1 VSTRVFLSAEWRYLA
16 LLNYRVPPE
25 LVLPFVPPGT
35 QLDLWNGAAFVS
47 VVGFL
52 FANTRVLGAPIPLH
66 RTFEEVNLRCYVRRE
81 LPSETRRA
89 VTFIR
94 EIVPRRA
101 IALAARAI
109 YNEPYRALPMR
120 RHMRSTPEETAVDYE
135 WRGAFGWT
143 GVHLSA
149 TGRPEAIRI
158 GSEEAFIAEHAW
170 GYTRQRDG
178 GTVEYE
184 VRHPKW
190 KVWAARTA
198 RLTGTTTD
206 VYPPEFARTLSGEP
220 DSAFLADGSHVT
232 VHAPTR
238 LSRS

>member
-1 VSTRVFLSAEWRYLA
+1 M
-16 LLNYRVPPE
+16 LNYRVPPE

-47 VVGFL
+47 VVGLLFL
-52 FANTRVLGAPIPLH
+52 NTRMLGVSIPLH

-81 LPSETRRA
+81 LAGETRRA

-101 IALAARAI
+101 IALTARAI

-120 RHMRSTPEETAVDYE
+120 RHIRSTPDETVVGYE
-135 WRGAFGWT
+135 WKGAFGWT
-143 GVHLSA
+143 GVHLSV
-149 TGRPEAIRI
+149 TGAPESIRA
-158 GSEEAFIAEHAW
+158 GSEQEFIAEHAW

-184 VRHPKW
+184 VRHPRW
-190 KVWAARTA
+190 KIWSARTA
-198 RLTGTTTD
+198 RLAGTTND
-206 VYPPEFARTLSGEP
+206 VYPPDLARALRGEP

-238 LSRS
+238 LSRI

>member
-1 VSTRVFLSAEWRYLA
+1 M
-16 LLNYRVPPE
+16 LNYRVPPE

-35 QLDLWNGAAFVS
+35 QLDLWNDVAFIS

-52 FANTRVLGAPIPLH
+52 FANTRVLGVPIPLH

-81 LPSETRRA
+81 LAGETRRA

-101 IALAARAI
+101 IALTARAI
-109 YNEPYRALPMR
+109 YNEPYSALPMR
-120 RHMRSTPEETAVDYE
+120 RHMRSTPEDTVVDYE
-135 WRGAFGWT
+135 WKGVFGWT

-149 TGRPEAIRI
+149 TGAPEAIRP
-158 GSEEAFIAEHAW
+158 GSEQEFIAEHAW

-190 KVWAARTA
+190 KFWPARTA
-198 RLTGTTTD
+198 RLAGTTTD
-206 VYPPEFARTLSGEP
+206 VYPPEFARTVSGAP

-238 LSRS
+238 LSMELIARS

>member
-1 VSTRVFLSAEWRYLA
+1 M
-16 LLNYRVPPE
+16 LNYGVPPE
-25 LVLPFVPPGT
+25 LVLPFVPSGT
-35 QLDLWNGAAFVS
+35 QLDLWNGVAFVS
-47 VVGFL
+47 VVGLLFL
-52 FANTRVLGAPIPLH
+52 DTRVLGVPIPLH

-81 LPSETRRA
+81 LANETRRA

-101 IALAARAI
+101 IAVAAQAI

-120 RHMRSTPEETAVDYE
+120 RHIRSTPEETVVDYE
-135 WRGAFGWT
+135 WKGAFGWT
-143 GVHLSA
+143 GVHVSA
-149 TGRPEAIRI
+149 NGAPEAIHP
-158 GSEEAFIAEHAW
+158 GSEQEFIAEHAW

-190 KVWAARTA
+190 KIWPARTA
-198 RLTGTTTD
+198 RFAGMTTD
-206 VYPPEFARTLSGEP
+206 VYPPELARTLSREP

-232 VHAPTR
+232 VHAPIR
-238 LSRS
+238 LSKGPTAPSR